1 VNLSFST
8 STATSADISII
19 NTVVPVSKLP
29 MCPLDLEAHNLGR
42 YEEENAPAG
51 ILFRSGLLVIW
62 NRTPSLLLSQS
73 LSALSLRFSSQRA
86 DPSLQPQI
94 LPRFPLARPYLWH
107 AQHCVIES
115 LVDHLNPGSAV
126 GGESQR
132 KWEPF
137 VFEYVNDYF
146 YFPFFLPEDRTMH
159 HPILK
164 LILIPPNSLSNP
176 KVKYVLAKLVTSEG
190 ERRYTP
196 QFSYSAFFHRVLLR
210 ATQTP
215 GELAKHSYGEAVSS
229 TQTMFHKCVSPNH
242 VRRTAH

>member
-1 VNLSFST
+1 
-8 STATSADISII
+8 
-19 NTVVPVSKLP
+19 
-29 MCPLDLEAHNLGR
+29 MCPLDLEAHILGR

-51 ILFRSGLLVIW
+51 ILFRSGLLVMW
-62 NRTPSLLLSQS
+62 NCTPSLLLSQS
-73 LSALSLRFSSQRA
+73 LSAL
-86 DPSLQPQI
+86 
-94 LPRFPLARPYLWH
+94 
-107 AQHCVIES
+107 
-115 LVDHLNPGSAV
+115 AV

-146 YFPFFLPEDRTMH
+146 CFPFFLPEDRTMH

-196 QFSYSAFFHRVLLR
+196 QFSYSAFFHAIDEFYSEQPRLLANWR
-210 ATQTP
+210 STHM
-215 GELAKHSYGEAVSS
+215 AKQSPARKQCFTS
-229 TQTMFHKCVSPNH
+229 VSPNH
-242 VRRTAH
+242 DAAGAVTRDSHQQGA